1 MTSDRRILLLAALVL
16 STAAARNRPVEQDSL
31 AARLRA
37 IPSEFV
43 SGLSTAVTAPRL
55 RLHWL
60 STGLGVLAAY
70 PFDDDVQAMR
80 TELMSDPLALF
91 GDKWGDPVAALA
103 ILPGIFIIESL
114 RGTSRGETYRRLE
127 FAVLSLSAVAVTTQ
141 LLKWAVGRE
150 RPNDTDH
157 LSFPSGHTAAVFG
170 VAEVVRALY
179 GNRAGAAFYT
189 LAAITGISRIH
200 DNKHYL
206 SDVVAGAG
214 LAVGLVRGFDLA
226 QRPRRETVALRVAA
240 APGRLIIGINF

>member
-1 MTSDRRILLLAALVL
+1 MTSDRRILLLAVLIL
-16 STAAARNRPVEQDSL
+16 STAAARDRPIEKDSL

-43 SGLSTAVTAPRL
+43 SGLSTAVTSPRL
-55 RLHWL
+55 RLHWI

-70 PFDDDVQAMR
+70 PFDDYVQVER
-80 TELMSDPLALF
+80 GELMSKPLARI
-91 GDKWGDPVAALA
+91 GDKWGDPVAALT

-141 LLKWAVGRE
+141 MLKWAVGRE
-150 RPNDTDH
+150 RPNGADNH
-157 LSFPSGHTAAVFG
+157 SFPSGHTAAVFG
-170 VAEVVRALY
+170 VAEVVRTLY
-179 GNRAGAAFYT
+179 GNGAGVAFYG

-214 LAVGLVRGFDLA
+214 LGIGVVRGFSLA
-226 QRPRRETVALRVAA
+226 QRPRGETVALRVAA
-240 APGRLIIGINF
+240 APGRVIIGIHF